1 MVKNHQRF
9 FNVMQVVLD
18 ATTLSLAY
26 VTAVL
31 LSQSNV
37 VGIVAQQRGAL
48 WMIPLL
54 LVVYHFMDAYSP
66 MRSCR
71 FRRVAF
77 IVTKAHLT
85 GVFIVFAA
93 AFLLKDQHHSR
104 KLFLMFAC
112 IGLLSMLLERYVV
125 RRTLRHLRQK
135 GYNQKL
141 ILIVGAGTTGL
152 EFARKVLSQRD
163 FGYQV
168 IGFLDDEAK
177 MGDLIDGKE
186 VLGNCDAL
194 SSLLEDDSID
204 DVVVALTVNS
214 YGRYGSIIETC
225 EKYGVRT
232 RIIPDYSQ
240 FLPSGTP
247 HMEAFDGIPML
258 SVRRIRLDE
267 PFSRFLKRA
276 LDVVVSLSAI
286 LLTGPL
292 MIAIAIGIKL
302 TSPGALLFRQT
313 RIGLNNRPFDI
324 YKFRT
329 MRIDTAKTA
338 ATTWTTAKD
347 VRTTKFGQFLR
358 KTSLDEL
365 PQFFNVLFSHMSVI
379 GPRPERPFFVDQF
392 KEEIP
397 KYMVKHQVKPGIT
410 GWAQVNGWR
419 GDTSIRKRIECD
431 LYYIENWELL
441 LDIKIM
447 FLTVFKGMVNKNAY

>member
-9 FNVMQVVLD
+9 FNVMQVCLD
-18 ATTLSLAY
+18 AVTLSLAY
-26 VTAVL
+26 FAAVL
-31 LSQSNV
+31 LSHSNISSSSVPQS
-37 VGIVAQQRGAL
+37 GAL
-48 WMIPLL
+48 WMVPLL
-54 LVVYHFMDAYSP
+54 LAAYHFMDAYSP
-66 MRSCR
+66 MRRCSYR
-71 FRRVAF
+71 KVAL
-77 IVTKAHLT
+77 IVTKAHLA

-104 KLFLMFAC
+104 KIFLLFASV
-112 IGLLSMLLERYVV
+112 GLLSMLLERYVV

-135 GYNQKL
+135 GYNQKH
-141 ILIVGAGTTGL
+141 ILIIGAGPVAVD
-152 EFARKVLSQRD
+152 FARKVLSQSD
-163 FGYQV
+163 FGYRV
-168 IGFLDDEAK
+168 IGFLDDEASK
-177 MGDLIDGKE
+177 GDLIEGKE

-194 SSLLEDDSID
+194 PFLLEDDSID
-204 DVVVALTVNS
+204 DVVLALTVNS

-225 EKYGVRT
+225 EKFGVRA
-232 RIIPDYSQ
+232 RIIPDYCQ

-258 SVRRIRLDE
+258 SVRRVRLDE

-276 LDVVVSLSAI
+276 LDVVVSFTAI
-286 LLTGPL
+286 FLTAPI
-292 MIAIAIGIKL
+292 MIGIAIGIKL
-302 TSPGALLFRQT
+302 TSPGPLLFRQT

-324 YKFRT
+324 YKFRS

-338 ATTWTTAKD
+338 STMWTTAKD
-347 VRTTKFGQFLR
+347 TRTTKFGQFLR

-365 PQFFNVLFSHMSVI
+365 PQFFNVLFSDMSVI

-419 GDTSIRKRIECD
+419 GDTSIEKRIECD
-431 LYYIENWELL
+431 LYYIENWELV